1 MKNATVA
8 TVAALLS
15 VMSGAGSLSA
25 QARPFLFTITPETR
39 PDQSRSVVHLDVG
52 YGERMFSGIGPQG
65 LEQRFG
71 AQLGVGRRLTLVA
84 QAGLTLPDHDAAG
97 RSNAQA
103 ELLVNLLPT
112 TGRGTLAVGV
122 GGMRDY
128 AGVGVALGRVVAA
141 LRGARWDVA
150 GNLRLERPFV
160 LSGVLSGDASAR
172 RDEID
177 VITTAGVARRV
188 SSAVRLGVETV
199 AEDLEGLFERGEAE
213 GGARVMLGPTITLA
227 PSQSRWQ
234 LLLGGG
240 PVFRVTRSLVDGT
253 TSGAPRD
260 LTTRSGY
267 VIRTAIAYNW

>member
-1 MKNATVA
+1 MKNATVV
-8 TVAALLS
+8 TFAALLS
-15 VMSGAGSLSA
+15 ALSGAVPLGA

-52 YGERMFSGIGPQG
+52 YGQRLFPGIGQQG

-71 AQLGVGRRLTLVA
+71 AQLGLGRRLTLVA
-84 QAGLTLPDHDAAG
+84 QTGLTFADHDGAG
-97 RSNAQA
+97 RSSAQA

-112 TGRGTLAVGV
+112 TARGTLAIGV

-128 AGVGVALGRVVAA
+128 TGAGVALARVVAGR
-141 LRGARWDVA
+141 RGAQWDVA

-160 LSGVLSGDASAR
+160 ASGDPSAR

-188 SSAVRLGVETV
+188 SGAVRVGVETV

-234 LLLGGG
+234 LLVGGG
-240 PVFRVTRSLVDGT
+240 PVVWLTHSLRDGT
-253 TSGAPRD
+253 SSGAPRD